1 VTIDLTRLS
10 EDELVDLNRRI
21 VERLRLIRS
30 ARQLVELARF
40 TVGMRVEF
48 TTDDGRILQGEITRL
63 NRKTA
68 TIGCEPSGHWRVS
81 PAFLRP
87 ITDTLRSLSERV
99 VSISANRKPG

>member
-1 VTIDLTRLS
+1 MIDLTRLT
-10 EDELVDLNRRI
+10 EDELLDLNRRI
-21 VERLRLIRS
+21 VERLQLLRS

-48 TTDDGRILQGEITRL
+48 TTDDGRILQGEITKL

-68 TIGCEPSGHWRVS
+68 TIDCDPSGYWRVS

-87 ITDTLRSLSERV
+87 ITDALVSPTERV
-99 VSISANRKPG
+99 VPISANRKPG